1 MGVHKPI
8 EETGIW
14 RGLLH
19 VERFILVTTSVLA
32 AGLVAVGVFTRYVL
46 GIDFFGQ
53 EEIITVVAMW
63 LYWVGGI
70 YGSYEDSHIKADIL
84 ATFIPNPKIV
94 KYINVVIMVVS
105 IAVTI
110 VFLSWSFDYVAW
122 SLQSGGKTAGLKI
135 PLILS
140 QIPLTIGFAMMLFYS
155 VYHLVR
161 ILRPRADKQK
171 QAEDL
176 TVVTNTESAE
186 NAEGAG
192 EA

>member
-1 MGVHKPI
+1 MLRKPV
-8 EETGIW
+8 EETGFW
-14 RGLLH
+14 NALLH

-53 EEIITVVAMW
+53 EEVITVVAMW

-84 ATFIPNPKIV
+84 TTFIPNPKAV
-94 KYINVVIMVVS
+94 KAINITIMVIS
-105 IAVTI
+105 IAVTV
-110 VFLSWSFDYVAW
+110 VFMVWSFDYLAW
-122 SLQSGGKTAGLKI
+122 SLESGGKTAGLKI

-140 QIPLTIGFAMMLFYS
+140 QLPLAVGFAMMLFYS

-161 ILRPRADKQK
+161 IIRPRA
-171 QAEDL
+171 
-176 TVVTNTESAE
+176 
-186 NAEGAG
+186 EGGCEEMEKAG
-192 EA
+192 ETEWD